1 MNTDLL
7 IDAIGEID
15 ENKIINA
22 KLFKVKTR
30 KKPIKRMI
38 VIAAAIILCIT
49 VTVPVLAATV
59 NPIYELVYK
68 ISPGLAQMMK
78 PVQMSCEDN
87 GIKMEVMSAS
97 VYENEAAVY
106 LSLEDMTDQNRIDE
120 TTDLFD
126 SYLHLN
132 ALSNLLEEVRYGAYP
147 SSDIVVDSV
156 LPIYDIHCELYYDDQ
171 DSYQVLQG
179 LWKMAEKYNR
189 RLISYGKDLCNPSI
203 SACFLENELSDL
215 LGRNIDIAESWS
227 KVISLLSGHKENRGY
242 DLLSKYVLDS
252 APGDP
257 LSETPQRYDNNDF
270 YVQSYFEGPSQEAF
284 ISFMSQY
291 TVGVENTIKDYM
303 MPINRVE

>member
-1 MNTDLL
+1 MIEDFAQSWHLTTWDWLAFIVAILSFFVAGISLIIATRTLRSQKKTEENTTP
-7 IDAIGEID
+7 IMSKQVQEF
-15 ENKIINA
+15 
-22 KLFKVKTR
+22 LFDGFF
-30 KKPIKRMI
+30 I
-38 VIAAAIILCIT
+38 
-49 VTVPVLAATV
+49 
-59 NPIYELVYK
+59 
-68 ISPGLAQMMK
+68 
-78 PVQMSCEDN
+78 
-87 GIKMEVMSAS
+87 
-97 VYENEAAVY
+97 
-106 LSLEDMTDQNRIDE
+106 
-120 TTDLFD
+120 DLFD

-242 DLLSKYVLDS
+242 YLLSKYILDS
-252 APGDP
+252 APGDS